1 MNILANATT
10 QLLTEATQVTFTD
23 QRLAVMAVIHEIA
36 KDRGDLNDKDA
47 RAQMIKAITWSG
59 GCLDAPSDVM
69 LDDVLDELGAEGWI
83 SEDETG
89 ALLLAPEKNALFNEL
104 IFEQA
109 TLDEANYEPTDTPY
123 VWSTAQQDLM
133 SLVPSGHPKMFR
145 QYDKAHGV
153 MAAVNKM
160 QAVGFQA
167 DPALLEI
174 ADLYTW
180 LSTHREGDGD
190 TLTRRVQF
198 NKYQRYV
205 KQGTD
210 LYFTQTLDF
219 RGRMYYRGLLNPSN
233 LGDFG
238 KAAFQFAERKL
249 VTKEGYDAL
258 CIHYANVAGK
268 DKMSI
273 KARKAWAN
281 KHGQALAEAIKEK
294 TVAEI
299 QEITGEK
306 KIFCLYTAAHEW
318 LRVTRSLKLGQS
330 VTSGFIVR
338 QDGKCNG
345 VQHGAALAKCRDTAV
360 NVSLIAQ
367 TTSETPADIYRVFL
381 DALVAKI
388 GHDHGGLITRDFCK
402 DPVMTRGYG
411 AGRQAIQNSMYSKLE
426 KAQKLGYTVPRQM
439 LMGLL
444 VDTVDDEGEDMKSV
458 LMDLIMATLDEVI
471 AGMAMVTETLREA
484 LKDRAAQALSTYW
497 KTADGFPVRVEGEVL
512 DHHCFDILHL
522 AEPIMESD
530 QFYNKR
536 WVVRNEQEK
545 SVSMDLSERATIKG
559 IAPNFVHSIDGNH
572 IRAVVM
578 ETASDIVHTHDDIGT
593 HAADYFAVNSTVRR
607 TFVGLHTQFDWM
619 GSLEQYSEVNV
630 KRLTGGYDV
639 TEALKATYMFS

>member
-1 MNILANATT
+1 MNILSNATT
-10 QLLTEATQVTFTD
+10 QLLTEATKVTFDD
-23 QRLAVMAVIHEIA
+23 QRTSVMAVLHEIA
-36 KDRGDLNDKDA
+36 KDRGDLNHKDA
-47 RAQMIKAITWSG
+47 RAQMMKAINWSG
-59 GCLDAPSDVM
+59 GCLDADAETL
-69 LDDVLDELGAEGWI
+69 LDDVLDELGAEGWLD
-83 SEDETG
+83 DESG
-89 ALLLAPEKNALFNEL
+89 ELLLSDIKNAEFNEL
-104 IFEQA
+104 IFDLVSQE
-109 TLDEANYEPTDTPY
+109 EANYEPTDTPY

-133 SLVPSGHPKMFR
+133 SLVPAGHPKMFR

-153 MAAVNKM
+153 MAALNKM
-160 QAVGFQA
+160 QAVGYTA

-180 LSTHREGDGD
+180 LSENREGDGD
-190 TLTRRVQF
+190 SLTRRVQF
-198 NKYQRYV
+198 NKYQSYI
-205 KQGTD
+205 KQDRT
-210 LYFTQTLDF
+210 LFFTQTLDF

-238 KAAFQFAERKL
+238 KAAFQFAEQKP
-249 VTKEGYDAL
+249 VGKGAYKAL
-258 CIHYANVAGK
+258 SIHYANVAGK
-268 DKMSI
+268 DKLSI
-273 KARKAWAN
+273 KARLNWAN
-281 KHGQALAEAIKEK
+281 KHGVALARSIKCK

-306 KIFCLYTAAHEW
+306 KIFCLYTAAQEW
-318 LRVTRSLKLGQS
+318 LRVTRLLSNGHS
-330 VTSGFIVR
+330 ASSGYIVR

-345 VQHGAALAKCRDTAV
+345 VQHGAALAKCQNTAI
-360 NVSLIAQ
+360 NVSLVAQ

-381 DALVAKI
+381 DALVEKI

-411 AGRQAIQNSMYSKLE
+411 AGRQAIMHSMYFKLE
-426 KAQKLGYTVPRQM
+426 KAQKLDYTVPRQM

-444 VDTVDDEGEDMKSV
+444 VDTVDDEGEAMKSV
-458 LMDLIMATLDEVI
+458 LMNLIMATLDEVI

-512 DHHCFDILHL
+512 HSHCFDILHL
-522 AEPIMESD
+522 EQPVWESD

-545 SVSMDLSERATIKG
+545 SVSPELSERATIKG

-572 IRAVVM
+572 VRAIVM
-578 ETASDIVHTHDDIGT
+578 ETAADIIHTHDDIGT
-593 HAADYFAVNSTVRR
+593 HAADYFAVNATVRR

-630 KRLTGGYDV
+630 RRLTGGYDV

>member
-1 MNILANATT
+1 
-10 QLLTEATQVTFTD
+10 
-23 QRLAVMAVIHEIA
+23 
-36 KDRGDLNDKDA
+36 
-47 RAQMIKAITWSG
+47 MIKEINWSG
-59 GCLDAPSDVM
+59 GCLDAPSDIM
-69 LDDVLDELGAEGWI
+69 LDDAIDALHAVGWL
-83 SEDETG
+83 ETNQQG
-89 ALLLAPEKNALFNEL
+89 ELLLSPEKDGLFNE
-104 IFEQA
+104 IVFELA
-109 TLDEANYEPTDTPY
+109 TQDEANYEPTAAPY
-123 VWSTAQQDLM
+123 VWETARQDLK
-133 SLVPSGHPKMFR
+133 SLVPAGHPSMLGH
-145 QYDKAHGV
+145 YNKAQGV

-160 QAVGFQA
+160 QAVGYTA

-174 ADLYTW
+174 ADIYTW
-180 LSTHREGDGD
+180 LSENREGDGD
-190 TLTRRVQF
+190 SLTRRVQF
-198 NKYQRYV
+198 NKYQSYI
-205 KQGTD
+205 KQDRT
-210 LYFTQTLDF
+210 LFFTQTLDF

-238 KAAFQFAERKL
+238 KAAFQFAEQKP
-249 VTKEGYDAL
+249 VGQGAYKAL
-258 CIHYANVAGK
+258 SIHYANVAGK

-273 KARKAWAN
+273 KARLAWAS
-281 KHGQALAEAIKEK
+281 KHGEALAEAIKEK

-330 VTSGFIVR
+330 VTSGYIVR

-345 VQHGAALAKCRDTAV
+345 VQHGAALAKCQTTAI
-360 NVSLIAQ
+360 NVSLVAQ
-367 TTSETPADIYRVFL
+367 TETETPADIYRVFL

-411 AGRQAIQNSMYSKLE
+411 AGRQAIQNSMYRKLE
-426 KAQKLGYTVPRQM
+426 KAQKLEYTVPRQM

-444 VDTVDDEGEDMKSV
+444 VDTVDDEGEEMKSV
-458 LMDLIMATLDEVI
+458 LMNLIMATLDEVI

-512 DHHCFDILHL
+512 HSNCFDILHL
-522 AEPIMESD
+522 EQPNWESD

-536 WVVRNEQEK
+536 WVVRNEEEK
-545 SVSMDLSERATIKG
+545 AVSLELSERATIKG

-572 IRAVVM
+572 VRAIVM
-578 ETASDIVHTHDDIGT
+578 ETAADIVHTHDDIGT